1 MIKLVRVDHRLL
13 HGQVIFSWTRQM
25 AVNHIIVAD
34 DLVPNDPIGKMALSL
49 AKPAGCSLDIIP
61 LSGLKEAVEA
71 KENKN
76 IMIIVRGPKEALT
89 LVQALPQVKEINYG
103 GVAKKQD
110 SKAYGKAV
118 YLNEEE
124 LGATREILDQGVRI
138 YIQQVPTSQIE
149 HADFSK

>member
-25 AVNHIIVAD
+25 GVDHIIVAD

-61 LSGLKEAVEA
+61 LSGLKEAADA
-71 KENKN
+71 KADKN
-76 IMIIVRGPKEALT
+76 VMIIVRGPKEALK
-89 LVQALPQVKEINYG
+89 LVKALPEVKEVNYG

-118 YLNEEE
+118 YLNGEE
-124 LGATREILDQGVRI
+124 LKATQDILAAGVRI
-138 YIQQVPTSQIE
+138 YIQQVPASQIE